1 MAHTVM
7 VTGADGF
14 IGSHLT
20 EELVKRGEKVRAF
33 CLYNSFGSLG
43 WIDTLPPEIRNEIDI
58 FMGDVRDP
66 NGVRTAMRGQERVFH
81 LAALIAIPFSYHS
94 PDSYVDTNIKG
105 TLNVLNAARELD
117 TQRVLVTST
126 SEVYGTAQYVPI
138 DEKHPFQGQSPYSA
152 TKIGA
157 DRLAES
163 FYRSFDLP
171 VTIVRPFNTYGP
183 RQSGRA
189 IIPTIIT
196 QLLAGQTEIKLG
208 SLTPTRD
215 FNYVKDTANG
225 FMTIA
230 DCDAAIGQEL
240 NIATGV
246 EHSIGDL
253 ANELIA
259 QINPNAKI
267 VCEAE
272 RLRPEKSEVNR
283 LLGDSTKL
291 RNLTGWA
298 PQYTFEQ
305 GLAATIEFLRGNLD
319 QYKVGQYIL
328 ESMENSSN
336 KRKFS
341 PTVWHPAAR
350 WAFVLGLCAVAG
362 VIVSYYWRVFYGLD
376 ARGVPPLQITGLCV
390 VVAMA
395 AGAAALLL
403 RHCKDFA
410 KRGACCILL
419 CGALFA
425 FANPP
430 LQTPD
435 ETDHYLRTYAI
446 SMGRFDFD
454 AKRSYPEDV
463 NELMDAFPGAWV
475 NAHTSA
481 GLGTDPDTNAEQP
494 YNTAGYALKQYG
506 KDGRVESIWDSFTQ
520 YLNWEKRDSAADSV
534 TEPISFL
541 ILPFLPGA
549 LGMALARLFGFG
561 ALGCL
566 YGGRLMNLLVY
577 TLLCYAALRSAKKCR
592 PAFLAVMLLPISL
605 YMGAS
610 LSYDAALLACYYL
623 MLALLTCP
631 EWDSR
636 TAAVYTAA
644 CVFANGTKPYI
655 NLLWVVLPLVV
666 VRKNE
671 WKARLNRAWYTV
683 GTLAGALLLTQIV
696 EQYGTLLR
704 HNYGT
709 IARQGGSTVNGGAQ
723 LLFVL
728 KNPLRYI
735 AVLLGTLYENDGFLG
750 QLGLFGWKDMP
761 VAFLNLTGPMV
772 LLAAALLCAPKTNAL
787 GRRRNGWLSVFAAVY
802 AVGAMT
808 AMYITYT
815 PVGMVRIVGL
825 QTRYFLPV
833 WLLLAVGVAALIRR
847 ALKPALTAERGEA
860 LALPLC
866 GWYAFAGAVLLF
878 QHYFIGPVYVIYQ

>member
-1 MAHTVM
+1 MAHSVM

-43 WIDTLPPEIRNEIDI
+43 WIDTLPPEIRKEIDI

-291 RNLTGWA
+291 RELTGWK

-328 ESMENSSN
+328 YVGVGHARPLTLPHRTLCDAANSRARHAPPLPES
-336 KRKFS
+336 KFMSKVSKKKSLS
-341 PTVWHPAAR
+341 PTVQHPAAR
-350 WAFVLGLCAVAG
+350 WAFVLVLCAALGIVA
-362 VIVSYYWRVFYGLD
+362 SYYWRVFYGLD
-376 ARGVPPLQITGLCV
+376 ARGLAPLAVTGFCV
-390 VVAMA
+390 GLAVL

-403 RHCKDFA
+403 RRGRDFA
-410 KRGACCILL
+410 KRGAACILL
-419 CGALFA
+419 CGILFA

-454 AKRSYPEDV
+454 AARGYPMDV
-463 NELMDAFPGAWV
+463 DELVAAFPGAWV

-481 GLGTDPDTNAEQP
+481 GVGTDPDTHAEQA

-520 YLNWEKRDSAADSV
+520 YLNWESRDSAADSV

-541 ILPFLPGA
+541 ILPFCPGHWA
-549 LGMALARLFGFG
+549 WRWR
-561 ALGCL
+561 GCWD
-566 YGGRLMNLLVY
+566 LV
-577 TLLCYAALRSAKKCR
+577 R
-592 PAFLAVMLLPISL
+592 
-605 YMGAS
+605 
-610 LSYDAALLACYYL
+610 
-623 MLALLTCP
+623 
-631 EWDSR
+631 W
-636 TAAVYTAA
+636 AA
-644 CVFANGTKPYI
+644 CTA
-655 NLLWVVLPLVV
+655 
-666 VRKNE
+666 
-671 WKARLNRAWYTV
+671 
-683 GTLAGALLLTQIV
+683 
-696 EQYGTLLR
+696 
-704 HNYGT
+704 
-709 IARQGGSTVNGGAQ
+709 GGS
-723 LLFVL
+723 
-728 KNPLRYI
+728 
-735 AVLLGTLYENDGFLG
+735 
-750 QLGLFGWKDMP
+750 
-761 VAFLNLTGPMV
+761 
-772 LLAAALLCAPKTNAL
+772 
-787 GRRRNGWLSVFAAVY
+787 
-802 AVGAMT
+802 
-808 AMYITYT
+808 
-815 PVGMVRIVGL
+815 
-825 QTRYFLPV
+825 
-833 WLLLAVGVAALIRR
+833 
-847 ALKPALTAERGEA
+847 
-860 LALPLC
+860 
-866 GWYAFAGAVLLF
+866 
-878 QHYFIGPVYVIYQ
+878 

>member
-1 MAHTVM
+1 M
-7 VTGADGF
+7 
-14 IGSHLT
+14 
-20 EELVKRGEKVRAF
+20 
-33 CLYNSFGSLG
+33 
-43 WIDTLPPEIRNEIDI
+43 
-58 FMGDVRDP
+58 
-66 NGVRTAMRGQERVFH
+66 
-81 LAALIAIPFSYHS
+81 
-94 PDSYVDTNIKG
+94 
-105 TLNVLNAARELD
+105 
-117 TQRVLVTST
+117 
-126 SEVYGTAQYVPI
+126 
-138 DEKHPFQGQSPYSA
+138 
-152 TKIGA
+152 
-157 DRLAES
+157 
-163 FYRSFDLP
+163 
-171 VTIVRPFNTYGP
+171 
-183 RQSGRA
+183 
-189 IIPTIIT
+189 
-196 QLLAGQTEIKLG
+196 
-208 SLTPTRD
+208 
-215 FNYVKDTANG
+215 
-225 FMTIA
+225 
-230 DCDAAIGQEL
+230 
-240 NIATGV
+240 
-246 EHSIGDL
+246 
-253 ANELIA
+253 
-259 QINPNAKI
+259 
-267 VCEAE
+267 
-272 RLRPEKSEVNR
+272 
-283 LLGDSTKL
+283 
-291 RNLTGWA
+291 
-298 PQYTFEQ
+298 
-305 GLAATIEFLRGNLD
+305 
-319 QYKVGQYIL
+319 
-328 ESMENSSN
+328 
-336 KRKFS
+336 
-341 PTVWHPAAR
+341 
-350 WAFVLGLCAVAG
+350 LGLCAVAG

-390 VVAMA
+390 VLAMA

-454 AKRSYPEDV
+454 AKRTYPEDV
-463 NELMDAFPGAWV
+463 NELMAAFPGAWV

-506 KDGRVESIWDSFTQ
+506 KGGRVESIWDSFTQ

-566 YGGRLMNLLVY
+566 YGGRLMNLLAY

-592 PAFLAVMLLPISL
+592 PAFLAVMLLPMSL

-631 EWDSR
+631 EWDGR
-636 TAAVYTAA
+636 TAAIYTAA

-666 VRKNE
+666 VRRDE
-671 WKARLNRAWYTV
+671 WKARLNRVWYTV
-683 GTLAGALLLTQIV
+683 GTLAGVLLLTQIV
-696 EQYGTLLR
+696 EQYGTLMR
-704 HNYGT
+704 HNYGA

-761 VAFLNLTGPMV
+761 VAFLNLTGPLV
-772 LLAAALLCAPKTNAL
+772 LLAAALFCAPKTNAL
-787 GRRRNGWLSVFAAVY
+787 GRRRNGWLGVFAAVY

-847 ALKPALTAERGEA
+847 ALKPALTAERGET

>member
-1 MAHTVM
+1 M
-7 VTGADGF
+7 
-14 IGSHLT
+14 
-20 EELVKRGEKVRAF
+20 
-33 CLYNSFGSLG
+33 
-43 WIDTLPPEIRNEIDI
+43 
-58 FMGDVRDP
+58 
-66 NGVRTAMRGQERVFH
+66 
-81 LAALIAIPFSYHS
+81 
-94 PDSYVDTNIKG
+94 
-105 TLNVLNAARELD
+105 
-117 TQRVLVTST
+117 
-126 SEVYGTAQYVPI
+126 
-138 DEKHPFQGQSPYSA
+138 
-152 TKIGA
+152 
-157 DRLAES
+157 
-163 FYRSFDLP
+163 
-171 VTIVRPFNTYGP
+171 
-183 RQSGRA
+183 
-189 IIPTIIT
+189 
-196 QLLAGQTEIKLG
+196 
-208 SLTPTRD
+208 
-215 FNYVKDTANG
+215 
-225 FMTIA
+225 
-230 DCDAAIGQEL
+230 
-240 NIATGV
+240 
-246 EHSIGDL
+246 
-253 ANELIA
+253 
-259 QINPNAKI
+259 
-267 VCEAE
+267 
-272 RLRPEKSEVNR
+272 
-283 LLGDSTKL
+283 
-291 RNLTGWA
+291 
-298 PQYTFEQ
+298 
-305 GLAATIEFLRGNLD
+305 
-319 QYKVGQYIL
+319 
-328 ESMENSSN
+328 
-336 KRKFS
+336 
-341 PTVWHPAAR
+341 
-350 WAFVLGLCAVAG
+350 LGLSAVAG
-362 VIVSYYWRVFYGLD
+362 VMLSYYWRVFYGLD

-390 VVAMA
+390 VLAMA

-549 LGMALARLFGFG
+549 LGMVLARLFGFG

-592 PAFLAVMLLPISL
+592 PAFLAVMLLPMSL

-631 EWDSR
+631 EWDGR
-636 TAAVYTAA
+636 TAAVYTAV

-666 VRKNE
+666 VRRGE

-750 QLGLFGWKDMP
+750 QLGLFGWKDIP

-772 LLAAALLCAPKTNAL
+772 LLVAALLCAPKTNGL
-787 GRRRNGWLSVFAAVY
+787 GRRRNGWLGVFAAVY

-825 QTRYFLPV
+825 QTRYFLPI

-866 GWYAFAGAVLLF
+866 GWYAFTGAVLLF
-878 QHYFIGPVYVIYQ
+878 QHYFIGPVYVVYQ